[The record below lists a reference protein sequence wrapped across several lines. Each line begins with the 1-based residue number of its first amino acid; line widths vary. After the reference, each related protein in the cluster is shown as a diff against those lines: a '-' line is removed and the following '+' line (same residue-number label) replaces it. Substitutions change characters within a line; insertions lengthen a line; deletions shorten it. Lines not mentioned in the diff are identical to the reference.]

1 MEKLRFEFVMKAAAD
16 KKSNA
21 LMVTS
26 ITTPDGE
33 IFDIP
38 AELQEVSLHTELM
51 KTDIYKKIKNTNL
64 KRNQK
69 RNVWILLNA
78 EIKSRKEENKK
89 SRLCIDFRDL
99 NKMVVPQS
107 QPFPLIE
114 DLVIK
119 TRNCKY
125 FSTLDVNS
133 AFWSIPLRVSID
145 TRPDSLHKRDTSSGP
160 VLPFGLKTS
169 PAIFQRI
176 MSNIIRKNDLAGFTV
191 CYIDDLLIFSKT
203 FNEHI
208 DHLKKLFQ
216 AIKKEGFRLKF
227 SKCAFAKD
235 SVKHLNGRILF
246 KTISTRFT
254 MVSLVRVIYAT
265 RNFYQNLISKTTS
278 MSLRACASRTLC
290 ELASSPRAL
299 HVIQMRIA
307 SGRRR
312 SSAERTAGGGGGSRA
327 RTCAGGRFQ
336 ARNNNNILVLQ
347 QIDNNEHG
355 SRRRQQQRKLE
366 RIPSPL
372 SMTTNCGEDE
382 QQQQLLQNA
391 TSNNEEQ
398 DSSEQAKELLSSG
411 AEMAPIL
418 AAAAAAAA
426 VNNNNNGG
434 EVPRPLGLHQMEH
447 LQRIRDL
454 VKAAI
459 ASRHTFMIHGRA
471 RIIRESLLGRNW
483 CEKFQR
489 KPGQANGAEQQY
501 SPDSSPS
508 ALLSGLGN
516 LDDRQNERLLISR
529 MLGSHTPD
537 LLWNSGSEWTGWP
550 SQDNKA
556 TIFNRFTRA
565 SFTSKVGLC
574 ANIRQMQWIFE
585 AGVADCL
592 FPRCYN
598 LGQPDQLQA
607 FVEDFRLTACLSLLK
622 WLVERVR
629 VGGEDSLR
637 LLPTNGSSS
646 TTTTDNNAA
655 AVPLRALDF
664 AVGRCSDFVG
674 SQTHEDIDRELES
687 VWSHQWDQFM
697 GWYYKLVHGDGLLA
711 AGNVPI
717 RKYVLA
723 ARHLLKKAAK
733 YWPQLQ
739 MDGWRN
745 VWILKPGNKSRGRGI
760 VLLQRLDD
768 ILSRIGPSGKAG
780 DTRYVIQKYIE
791 RPLLIYETK
800 FDIRQWFIVTS
811 AQPLTLWM
819 YRSSYLRFCS
829 QKFSLTDL
837 HESVHLSNNAVQ
849 CKYKVSP
856 ERDPLLPP
864 DNMWDSDTFKEWLR
878 ARGQPHAWDELIYPG
893 MRRGLVGSLLASQEA
908 MDRRRN
914 SFELYGADFMLM
926 EDFSVWLI
934 EINSHPDMSNST
946 SVTSRLC
953 RRVLEDT
960 VRLVVDHRED
970 PQADT
975 GDFEL
980 AYRQRPSPCQSYLAA
995 GLRLHGQAV
1004 GPRNAYGSH
1013 TGAGFGPVAGR
1024 SRRQSH
1030 AAAAAAAAASA
1041 GVSVNDQTSG
1051 GGFKGANHCRLGPV
1065 LVDLIEDLEMQL
1077 DREFSEYLR
1086 LRPASGLQRVELP
1099 PGCPALDPAVAP
1111 ETDAYVFNVE
1121 TSTANSGAAGAGSGG
1136 GLVLA
1141 ASSTAYEDNDND
1153 NDNNEESY
1161 VDREKQSEPQQQ
1173 QQTKPVDV
1181 GAPKT
1186 APETTTK
1193 PTTRA
1198 SRASRHAQQQQQ
1210 PPVPI
1215 QSPHQTATKPV
1226 PKKPPPPPKV
1236 HHLVPRTAG
1245 LLLLPERRPQTR
1257 SPTTVSIA
1265 GHNNNNDNN
1274 NNKNNNNNNKSV
1286 SNSGGSSS
1294 KPSTTTLRQSH
1305 HHLRQAK
1312 RYSRGVHPSQ
1322 VYVDLSDMYALG
1334 LGVNK
1339 TSS

>member
-1 MEKLRFEFVMKAAAD
+1 
-16 KKSNA
+16 
-21 LMVTS
+21 
-26 ITTPDGE
+26 
-33 IFDIP
+33 
-38 AELQEVSLHTELM
+38 
-51 KTDIYKKIKNTNL
+51 
-64 KRNQK
+64 
-69 RNVWILLNA
+69 
-78 EIKSRKEENKK
+78 
-89 SRLCIDFRDL
+89 
-99 NKMVVPQS
+99 
-107 QPFPLIE
+107 
-114 DLVIK
+114 
-119 TRNCKY
+119 
-125 FSTLDVNS
+125 
-133 AFWSIPLRVSID
+133 
-145 TRPDSLHKRDTSSGP
+145 
-160 VLPFGLKTS
+160 
-169 PAIFQRI
+169 
-176 MSNIIRKNDLAGFTV
+176 
-191 CYIDDLLIFSKT
+191 
-203 FNEHI
+203 
-208 DHLKKLFQ
+208 
-216 AIKKEGFRLKF
+216 
-227 SKCAFAKD
+227 
-235 SVKHLNGRILF
+235 
-246 KTISTRFT
+246 
-254 MVSLVRVIYAT
+254 
-265 RNFYQNLISKTTS
+265 
-278 MSLRACASRTLC
+278 
-290 ELASSPRAL
+290 
-299 HVIQMRIA
+299 MRIA

-312 SSAERTAGGGGGSRA
+312 SSAERAAGGTRA
-327 RTCAGGRFQ
+327 RTCAAGGRFQ
-336 ARNNNNILVLQ
+336 ARNNNGNVLGLQ
-347 QIDNNEHG
+347 QVDNNSEHG
-355 SRRRQQQRKLE
+355 RQRKLE
-366 RIPSPL
+366 RIPSPS

-382 QQQQLLQNA
+382 QQQQQLLQNA

-398 DSSEQAKELLSSG
+398 DSSEQAKELSG

-418 AAAAAAAA
+418 AGMQQQQLGDNVNKQLQQSA
-426 VNNNNNGG
+426 NNNNSNNGG

-516 LDDRQNERLLISR
+516 LADRQNERLLISR

-607 FVEDFRLTACLSLLK
+607 FVDDFRLTACLSLLK

-637 LLPTNGSSS
+637 LVPSSSS
-646 TTTTDNNAA
+646 TATDNNAA

-856 ERDPLLPP
+856 ERDPLLPA

-1030 AAAAAAAAASA
+1030 AAAAAAAA

-1121 TSTANSGAAGAGSGG
+1121 TSTANSGAAAGAAAASGGGG

-1141 ASSTAYEDNDND
+1141 ASSTPYEDNDND

-1161 VDREKQSEPQQQ
+1161 NVDREKQSEPQQQ
-1173 QQTKPVDV
+1173 QQQQQTKPLDV

-1193 PTTRA
+1193 PTTRP

-1210 PPVPI
+1210 QPPVSI
-1215 QSPHQTATKPV
+1215 QSPHQTSTKSV
-1226 PKKPPPPPKV
+1226 PKKPPPPPPLKV
-1236 HHLVPRTAG
+1236 HPLVPRTAG

-1265 GHNNNNDNN
+1265 GHNSNNNNDDNN
-1274 NNKNNNNNNKSV
+1274 NNKNNNKNNKSNNG
-1286 SNSGGSSS
+1286 SSSSSS

>member
-1 MEKLRFEFVMKAAAD
+1 
-16 KKSNA
+16 
-21 LMVTS
+21 
-26 ITTPDGE
+26 
-33 IFDIP
+33 
-38 AELQEVSLHTELM
+38 
-51 KTDIYKKIKNTNL
+51 
-64 KRNQK
+64 
-69 RNVWILLNA
+69 
-78 EIKSRKEENKK
+78 
-89 SRLCIDFRDL
+89 
-99 NKMVVPQS
+99 
-107 QPFPLIE
+107 
-114 DLVIK
+114 
-119 TRNCKY
+119 
-125 FSTLDVNS
+125 
-133 AFWSIPLRVSID
+133 
-145 TRPDSLHKRDTSSGP
+145 
-160 VLPFGLKTS
+160 
-169 PAIFQRI
+169 
-176 MSNIIRKNDLAGFTV
+176 
-191 CYIDDLLIFSKT
+191 
-203 FNEHI
+203 
-208 DHLKKLFQ
+208 
-216 AIKKEGFRLKF
+216 
-227 SKCAFAKD
+227 
-235 SVKHLNGRILF
+235 
-246 KTISTRFT
+246 
-254 MVSLVRVIYAT
+254 
-265 RNFYQNLISKTTS
+265 
-278 MSLRACASRTLC
+278 
-290 ELASSPRAL
+290 
-299 HVIQMRIA
+299 
-307 SGRRR
+307 
-312 SSAERTAGGGGGSRA
+312 
-327 RTCAGGRFQ
+327 
-336 ARNNNNILVLQ
+336 
-347 QIDNNEHG
+347 
-355 SRRRQQQRKLE
+355 
-366 RIPSPL
+366 
-372 SMTTNCGEDE
+372 
-382 QQQQLLQNA
+382 
-391 TSNNEEQ
+391 
-398 DSSEQAKELLSSG
+398 
-411 AEMAPIL
+411 
-418 AAAAAAAA
+418 
-426 VNNNNNGG
+426 
-434 EVPRPLGLHQMEH
+434 MEH

-516 LDDRQNERLLISR
+516 LADRQNERLLISR

-607 FVEDFRLTACLSLLK
+607 FVDDFRLTACLSLLK

-629 VGGEDSLR
+629 IGGEDSLR
-637 LLPTNGSSS
+637 LVPSSS
-646 TTTTDNNAA
+646 SATTDNNAA

-856 ERDPLLPP
+856 ERDPLLPA

-1030 AAAAAAAAASA
+1030 ATAAAAAAAAAA
-1041 GVSVNDQTSG
+1041 GVSVNDQS

-1077 DREFSEYLR
+1077 DREFGEYLR

-1121 TSTANSGAAGAGSGG
+1121 TSTAGAAGAASSGGGG

-1141 ASSTAYEDNDND
+1141 ASSTPYEDNDND

-1161 VDREKQSEPQQQ
+1161 NVDREKQSEPQQ

-1186 APETTTK
+1186 APEVIIK
-1193 PTTRA
+1193 PTTRP

-1210 PPVPI
+1210 QQQPPVSI
-1215 QSPHQTATKPV
+1215 QSPHQTAIKSV

-1257 SPTTVSIA
+1257 S
-1265 GHNNNNDNN
+1265 N
-1274 NNKNNNNNNKSV
+1274 
-1286 SNSGGSSS
+1286 SSS